1 MSIYLDP
8 VTKQRVTYQPHCGDL
23 QYAVVGGSAVS
34 TQVIPK
40 IGLSAAQQM
49 NLGRSNALQ
58 GTIPGLMGV
67 REPDIGITGENKQT
81 TTRHKIFRRVE
92 V

>member
-1 MSIYLDP
+1 MIYLDP
-8 VTKQRVTYQPHCGDL
+8 VTKQRVTYQPYCGDL
-23 QYAVVGGSAVS
+23 QYAVKNGSAVS

-40 IGLSAAQQM
+40 IGLSAADQM

-58 GTIPGLMGV
+58 GTIPGLMGQK
-67 REPDIGITGENKQT
+67 EYNIGITGENKQT

>member
-8 VTKQRVTYQPHCGDL
+8 VTKQRVTYQPGCGDL
-23 QYAVVGGSAVS
+23 QYAVKNGSAVS

-58 GTIPGLMGV
+58 GTIPGLMGN
-67 REPDIGITGENKQT
+67 REYQEGITGENKQT

>member
-1 MSIYLDP
+1 MSILVDP
-8 VTKQRVTYQPHCGDL
+8 VTKQRIVYQENIGDL
-23 QYAVVGGSAVS
+23 QYAVVGGSSVS

-40 IGLSAAQQM
+40 IGLSARQQM

-58 GTIPGLMGV
+58 GTIPGIMG
-67 REPDIGITGENKQT
+67 EKEFNIGITGENTQT
-81 TTRHKIFRRVE
+81 TARHNIVRRVE